1 MPAFILYWMASVAPT
16 GFSDIDGFPFLGS
29 IVPLSR
35 DARGFFTRVLREHG
49 DRVRM
54 KVLGRDVLLLA
65 HPQDVEQVLV
75 RDQASYGRSAEIRKL
90 APIFGD
96 GLLASEGALWN
107 RQRRMIQPSFRHD
120 ALAQYASIMLSV
132 IRRQMLEWQDGAVLD
147 IHREMM
153 RYTREVICAVLFG
166 EDFAGEVNL
175 GEAVSIVFGG
185 LRSEVLYLPVWRRLP
200 FKRSREWTRAV
211 AILNRAVRMAIER
224 GRTSQTQRT
233 DLLAA
238 LLDARDDEGIAM
250 SDQQIHDEILTFFLA
265 GHETAALGLTW
276 TLHLLA
282 ANPRAQE
289 TAVREIQQLV
299 EEHGDITPRVY
310 SKLRWTAAVTKESM
324 RLYPPVW
331 SMGREVV
338 MDTVLDGCP
347 VKKGTDVW
355 LCLYQMHRD
364 SRWFPDPDRFL
375 PERWLQEPGPKPFTY
390 VPFGIGQR
398 VCIGQ
403 HFATMEIVLGLA
415 AIVNEFQLESLS
427 QKEPEMSAWI
437 TLRPEKPLQ
446 VKVTRRS

>member
-1 MPAFILYWMASVAPT
+1 
-16 GFSDIDGFPFLGS
+16 
-29 IVPLSR
+29 
-35 DARGFFTRVLREHG
+35 
-49 DRVRM
+49 
-54 KVLGRDVLLLA
+54 
-65 HPQDVEQVLV
+65 
-75 RDQASYGRSAEIRKL
+75 
-90 APIFGD
+90 
-96 GLLASEGALWN
+96 
-107 RQRRMIQPSFRHD
+107 
-120 ALAQYASIMLSV
+120 
-132 IRRQMLEWQDGAVLD
+132 
-147 IHREMM
+147 
-153 RYTREVICAVLFG
+153 
-166 EDFAGEVNL
+166 
-175 GEAVSIVFGG
+175 
-185 LRSEVLYLPVWRRLP
+185 
-200 FKRSREWTRAV
+200 
-211 AILNRAVRMAIER
+211 
-224 GRTSQTQRT
+224 
-233 DLLAA
+233 LLAA

-289 TAVREIQQLV
+289 TVVREIQQLV
-299 EEHGDITPRVY
+299 EEHGDITPGVY

-364 SRWFPDPDRFL
+364 ARWFPDPDRFL

-390 VPFGIGQR
+390 IPFGIGQR

-437 TLRPEKPLQ
+437 TLRPEKPLL
-446 VKVTRRS
+446 VKVKRRS